1 MLNRLDRMIVLAGVT
16 MLIGV
21 APALA
26 HGGGA
31 HGHGRSSMSAAR
43 VGASTMSFGPATTR
57 VSPGARSTPSP
68 VPLARMLV
76 TTALGAPAMT
86 PKGPTTS
93 AVADPPAA
101 DSPGPGAAAPST
113 SPSTMSGGGRGGSSS
128 DLSQFNPGAQDL
140 ATPAVSA
147 PTTTNITD
155 LAIPSASGL
164 LTTDLTTTTLFTT
177 GSQVTTGSAVLNVN
191 GVLVPNAATSGA
203 VAQAPTTAAISSV
216 AIIGSR
222 GEIIATSGGS
232 SLIGGGA
239 SGRTLPECIADWDK
253 ATHMTKTLWREVCAR
268 TLKEEY
274 LAP

>member
-1 MLNRLDRMIVLAGVT
+1 MPYRLDRMIVLAGVT

-26 HGGGA
+26 HGGGS

-76 TTALGAPAMT
+76 TTALGAPPMT
-86 PKGPTTS
+86 TKGPTK

-101 DSPGPGAAAPST
+101 DPPAPGAAATST
-113 SPSTMSGGGRGGSSS
+113 SSSTMSGGGRGGSST
-128 DLSQFNPGAQDL
+128 DLSQFNPGLQDL

-155 LAIPSASGL
+155 LAAPGASGL
-164 LTTDLTTTTLFTT
+164 VTTDVTTTTLLTT
-177 GSQVTTGSAVLNVN
+177 GSQVTTGSLVLGAN
-191 GVLVPNAATSGA
+191 GVLLPNDATSGA
-203 VAQAPTTAAISSV
+203 VAQAPSTAAISSV
-216 AIIGSR
+216 AVTKER
-222 GEIIATSGGS
+222 
-232 SLIGGGA
+232 SLQPA
-239 SGRTLPECIADWDK
+239 EDLP
-253 ATHMTKTLWREVCAR
+253 
-268 TLKEEY
+268 
-274 LAP
+274 